1 LKQRVKDDAS
11 DLATGA
17 GILAGGLIT
26 TLMVA
31 LLVLSPIII
40 IGLIWSATH

>member
-11 DLATGA
+11 DLAAGA
-17 GILAGGLIT
+17 GILAGLIT
-26 TLMVA
+26 TLVAA